1 MMYTASVAMVA
12 PDAKTLQNSCSPGCT
27 NRVEQERKEKMEAK
41 EKMEVKEKMEA
52 MEAIWSQSFS
62 EFVGSK

>member
-1 MMYTASVAMVA
+1 
-12 PDAKTLQNSCSPGCT
+12 
-27 NRVEQERKEKMEAK
+27 VEQERKEKMEAK